1 MKPHLVA
8 ERHGH
13 FGEQGIFGGADEGL
27 MEVAAPFGEPVRI
40 LYAGSAVVIGLTT
53 IFATHNRD
61 GALCVADRIVVM
73 AAGRVEQVGTPREIY
88 QRPTTRFVAEFI
100 GLTNMFTGGL
110 EAPGSFRTQAGERF
124 AVSPACSEPGAS
136 VLAIRPEHVRLKRTA
151 AMTGTEDSLEATVE
165 DAVFRGALTKLIVRT
180 ASGTDWRHTCRM
192 PIPATTTSCGR
203 GTAWW
208 HPGQPTRPCCFEPAP
223 RLPGEAWRPKP
234 SPPCTI
240 APGGAARTAARS

>member
-1 MKPHLVA
+1 
-8 ERHGH
+8 
-13 FGEQGIFGGADEGL
+13 
-27 MEVAAPFGEPVRI
+27 
-40 LYAGSAVVIGLTT
+40 VIGLTT

-110 EAPGSFRTQAGERF
+110 EAPGSSRTQAGERF

-136 VLAIRPEHVRLKRTA
+136 VLAIRPEHVRLKRAA

-180 ASGTDWRHTCRM
+180 ASGARLAAYLQNADTGRDDELRPGDRVVASW
-192 PIPATTTSCGR
+192 PAD
-203 GTAWW
+203 
-208 HPGQPTRPCCFEPAP
+208 AP
-223 RLPGEAWRPKP
+223 MLF
-234 SPPCTI
+234 
-240 APGGAARTAARS
+240 